1 MNYVPYSFDLRV
13 SLVLASDSTCGAI
26 EPYFQPKMKES
37 KDSLLGDSTQ
47 RCHSVTNSE
56 VNQCNKRFWVEMD
69 SKVSKKFWEIISSLG
84 IFREGNKEYYVEE
97 IRKMKYRD
105 KYGKVLRE
113 SAKYGV
119 KMNLSSINI
128 RGEEI

>member
-13 SLVLASDSTCGAI
+13 SLVLALDSTCGAI
-26 EPYFQPKMKES
+26 EPYFQPKMKET

-56 VNQCNKRFWVEMD
+56 VNQCNKRFWVEID
-69 SKVSKKFWEIISSLG
+69 SKVSKKVWEIISSLG
-84 IFREGNKEYYVEE
+84 IFREGNKEYHVEE
-97 IRKMKYRD
+97 IRKMKYID

-113 SAKYGV
+113 SAKNGV